1 MEGTIETDQDQE
13 TMTSSREVVVV
24 VAEEETTEVEI
35 DQKDVSIVDRMGTS
49 LNNVLLVR

>member
-1 MEGTIETDQDQE
+1 
-13 TMTSSREVVVV
+13 MTSSREVEVVVV

-49 LNNVLLVR
+49 LNNLLLVR

>member
-1 MEGTIETDQDQE
+1 
-13 TMTSSREVVVV
+13 MTSSREVEVVVV